1 MAVVSHSLLLS
12 APPGS
17 VMRWAAPPLHL
28 PAPRGRMWAEKG
40 GELVDIQL
48 TQDAEYMLCVLYDA
62 YIQRRKNGELA
73 ESAKAFGGSQEIQSE
88 YISGRPTNDIDEA
101 ARELKRKGM
110 LNALFADNELA
121 ESILSDDGI
130 VYMEHQFENKADR
143 ITQRIATLRTIIF
156 G

>member
-1 MAVVSHSLLLS
+1 M
-12 APPGS
+12 
-17 VMRWAAPPLHL
+17 
-28 PAPRGRMWAEKG
+28 
-40 GELVDIQL
+40 DIQL

-88 YISGRPTNDIDEA
+88 YISGWPTNDIDEA
-101 ARELKRKGM
+101 TRELKRKGM